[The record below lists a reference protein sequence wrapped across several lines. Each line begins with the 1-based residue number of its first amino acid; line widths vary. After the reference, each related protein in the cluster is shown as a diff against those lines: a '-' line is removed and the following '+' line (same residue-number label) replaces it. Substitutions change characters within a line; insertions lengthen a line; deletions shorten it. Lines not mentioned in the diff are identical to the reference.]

1 LFCSIFFEA
10 EIKECR
16 MRKIRTGILFVAVF
30 LTMIS
35 AVVPVAQAQAARS
48 VININ
53 RSGVAIEGYD
63 PVAYHLLQR
72 PVQGDPA
79 FSFRWME
86 ATWLF
91 ANADHRDRFAQDP
104 ERYAPRFGGY
114 CSWAVS
120 RGTTAAI
127 DPNAWHIEN
136 GLLYLNLNPR
146 LNRDFIANIAD
157 NIRRAEANWPGI
169 RDRLSNK

>member
-1 LFCSIFFEA
+1 MGSIRSKLGFIALFA
-10 EIKECR
+10 
-16 MRKIRTGILFVAVF
+16 ILLSVAVP
-30 LTMIS
+30 
-35 AVVPVAQAQAARS
+35 AARAQAARS
-48 VININ
+48 VINVN
-53 RSGVAIEGYD
+53 RNGVAIEGYD
-63 PVAYHLLQR
+63 PVAYHTLSR

-79 FSFRWME
+79 ISFRWMD

-91 ANADHRDRFAQDP
+91 ATASHRELFAQDP

-120 RGTTAAI
+120 RGSTASI
-127 DPNAWHIEN
+127 DPNAWHVEN
-136 GLLYLNLNPR
+136 GFLYLNLNPR
-146 LNRDFIANIAD
+146 LNRDFIANIAE